1 MKFFTLGSVMKTAIL
16 NCFWVTVFTFL
27 ICVNTKAQRFQHP
40 GIPFTKYDLEQLKA
54 NITKEPWLSAYNS
67 FKEDYRSK
75 LTYTANPKATVTRA
89 PNLNNTVWIN
99 DMIAVHH
106 LAFMWVFTG
115 DSAYARK
122 GTDIIDAWAVT
133 NTVWGGN
140 ESMLDI
146 GDFTE
151 YWATGADIL
160 RGTFPGWT
168 DSNTVHVKNYFA
180 NVLYPTSF
188 VPYQLRD
195 ANKGALQL
203 KIALAAAAFCDDV
216 TRFNQAIDVYRMD
229 AGGGMRNSLTN
240 GEVGDAGRDDHWR
253 VQAAAIVWGA
263 ELAWKQGIDMYAELD
278 NRVLAIGE
286 LYHKF
291 AFEGDTMTFIPFGGY
306 ASYWT
311 NWGIAPGARRGD
323 MTNLMLGAYALR
335 KGIPTPYTDKMRAAL
350 GGAGGDFLY
359 LKSSDTSTATPLPPV
374 YYPSEHVQPV
384 SHLTNT
390 DIGNPGIAGSASYNN
405 GVWTVKAAGNSTSSA
420 FNYTFKKMSGDA
432 GLVVKV
438 DNMSLSS
445 GGSGVMI
452 RQSVAPGAPFWDIFL
467 SASGGTGRH
476 WQPKAPWWLK
486 IERVGNRIFTYH
498 SHDGANWTALN
509 CFYSESGYPAELYY
523 GFYTLSNNTSA
534 LNTTNFTNV
543 GFSQAAP
550 EGSPEISSA
559 TSLTTTVGAPFN
571 YTITAS
577 GAPTTYGASGLPE
590 GLSIDAVTGVIS
602 GTPTAIG
609 QSEITLTATN
619 GIGTGRA
626 TLMLK
631 VIGSDIPAV
640 PDSVVATVVNT
651 TQIKLT
657 WKASANA
664 TGYSV
669 KRSLTPGGPYTL
681 IQSGINV
688 TSFTDAAPVPEV
700 NNYYVVTAL
709 TGELESGVSNE
720 VFGSVPPAIPGK
732 PVVTSK
738 NGQIDLTWAT
748 ANGATSYKVK
758 RSLTTGGPYTVIAQV
773 SANSYSD
780 VNVINGT
787 GYYYVVSSAGTSLES
802 ANSLES
808 FGVPG
813 SNSSTWSSTPGS
825 NLWSETGNW
834 VENSVPQSPAIVTFK
849 NTADS
854 VLTNNLTGLEVSRML
869 FDTTASAYT
878 VNGNSFTLKTD
889 LVNISS
895 NTQTITTPI
904 TINEQ
909 VNVTATSTIKYTGVL
924 SGSGGLTKNGGGWL
938 MLSGQNTYSG
948 NTILNGVVAIQA
960 HGKGTSGAPTSG
972 PLGTGKI
979 IMNGGTIQS
988 GDSAATIYNDIEV
1001 VAGKRSFLN
1010 QTVNSMT
1017 IYGRITGSGTLWE
1030 DGNDYPGINLYG
1042 DNSGF
1047 TGTFVAALRSGRNR
1061 VRFMVPEAGSAKA
1074 YWNLDANGIDCIGIG
1089 FKTGTLHFGALS
1101 GRGYIRNNAGGTPII
1116 SIGALNQSTWFGGTI
1131 ANYFDIVKVGT
1142 GTLFFGGNHTYWGTT
1157 TIKDGAFLLSNSPTN
1172 GAFASPVVDS
1182 SGIFGGTGLS
1192 QASVTIGTGTSA
1204 TAMLEPGNGSIGT
1217 FTTTS
1222 SLTLNSNAIYN
1233 VQVSTKDTIAD
1244 KIKAGTVNLVGY
1256 PALAVV
1262 NTDSAALALGTN
1274 FTIIEN
1280 TGSNAV
1286 SGTFKDLPE
1295 LGLIKLGNH
1304 NFRITYIGGDG
1315 NDVVLRDER
1324 VVPMTI
1330 VSAKTDTALVGKA
1343 YSYTIQAI
1351 HSPNSF
1357 NAAGLPDG
1365 LSVNPSTGVISGTPT
1380 VSGNFAIVL
1389 TAANDTASVTDTLR
1403 LAVLKTVVENVLAAE
1418 GDTKVVLE
1426 WNPILNLTYNITRS
1440 TSQSGPFTL
1449 VGKATAARFAD
1460 SLLTNGTTYY
1470 YIISSVD
1477 GSVEYP
1483 GTSPIAATPQLGQWD
1498 YYKFNDSTGTKAI
1511 DSWGARHGAFTG
1523 GASWTDG
1530 LQGKAVK
1537 LNGSNGYVTL
1547 PTALMS
1553 SVNNFTIA
1561 TWAKVDAS
1569 ANWARIFDF
1578 GTGTTN
1584 YMFLTARAST
1594 GYVRY
1599 EIITG
1604 GVVQQINSTVAI
1616 APGGWHHFAVTL
1628 SGTTGILYVDG
1639 VEIGRNNA
1647 MTTKPSSL
1655 GNTTQNWIGK
1665 SQWSSDPLFNGSV
1678 DEFRIYNKG
1687 LSASEILALVYQS
1700 VPPPSP
1706 INLSVI
1712 GGNNQIALTWSAP
1725 TSATG
1730 YNVKRAETAAGPFT
1744 TIANVTSTSYI
1755 DSTAEN
1761 CKTYFYVVSA
1771 INSVGEGAN
1780 SSVASLS
1787 FGKKLTGAL
1796 IGTNGSWGN
1805 NAATTK
1811 AAAVDG
1817 NLATFFDAP
1826 TGTAWV
1832 GYDLGAN
1839 NNNVITKLR
1848 YAPRANFAPRMVGG
1862 MFQGS
1867 NVADFSSATTL
1878 FTVTAQP
1885 TVGVYTEQTVSNST
1899 AFRYIRYISSSTGFG
1914 NVAEVEFYGFLAQAP
1929 QMLSKA
1935 GTQNIWY
1942 DSSFS
1947 YSIQASNRPNSYS
1960 AAGLPD
1966 GLTLNTCN
1974 GIISGAPTTA
1984 GTFSV
1989 ILTAA
1994 NDWGSVNDTMT
2005 LTVYRFPT
2013 VKTKSIEVAV
2023 GADGKA
2029 FITPQQV
2036 DDGSIGYSGVLILS
2050 LDKTDFT
2057 CADIGSPV
2065 TVTLTATDADG
2076 HSGTGTAQVT
2086 IVDNINPIITAPTD
2100 VNANAD
2106 NGVCAATN
2114 VSLGAPV
2121 TSDNCGVQS
2130 VTNDAPASFLVGST
2144 VVTWTVTDVHGNKST
2159 AQQTVTVADNEKP
2172 TLTAASNQFFCY
2184 SIAGSYT
2191 VPSLIANDNCG
2202 IASVSYSVSGATS
2215 RSGNGSDASGS
2226 FNAGESTIAWTVTDI
2241 HGNVSNASTV
2251 VTVNAPLAVSIPDVY
2266 ALSAG
2271 VDANTIY
2278 TGYGASSLTITAL
2291 PAGGSSPYTYSW
2303 NTSPVSTTQAISVTA
2318 AGTYTVTVTDAKG
2331 CEATVSITIK
2341 VVDVR
2346 CGNKNKNRMICHSGN
2361 SLCVP
2366 YEDVQDHLNHGDYLG
2381 TCNATP
2387 SRSAN
2392 TSTAASVELVKEGT
2406 IVYPNPVTDKLIIK
2420 VSRLQE
2426 GALVK
2431 VYNVNG
2437 AVVVTTRL
2445 TNIIQSLPVQTLAA
2459 GIYYVQVINGGVL
2472 TTTKIVKQ

>member
-1 MKFFTLGSVMKTAIL
+1 MKFFTHGSVMKTAVL
-16 NCFWVTVFTFL
+16 NCFWVTVFTLL
-27 ICVNTKAQRFQHP
+27 ICVNAKAQRFQHP

-54 NITKEPWLSAYNS
+54 NITKEPWLSAYNA

-75 LTYTANPKATVTRA
+75 LSYTANPKATVTRA

-180 NVLYPTSF
+180 NVLYPTSL

-263 ELAWKQGIDMYAELD
+263 ELAWKQGIDMYAELN

-291 AFEGDTMTFIPFGGY
+291 AFEGDTMTFIPLGGY

-335 KGIPTPYTDKMRAAL
+335 KGIPTPYTDMMRAAL

-374 YYPSEHVQPV
+374 YYPAENVQPV

-452 RQSVAPGAPFWDIFL
+452 RQSLAPGAPFWDIFL
-467 SASGGTGRH
+467 GASGGVGRH

-486 IERVGNRIFTYH
+486 IERIGNRILTYH
-498 SHDGANWTALN
+498 SHDGANWTGLN
-509 CFYSESGYPAELYY
+509 CFYSPSGYSSDLYY
-523 GFYTLSNNTSA
+523 GFYTISNNTSA
-534 LNTTNFTNV
+534 LNTANFSNV

-550 EGSPEISSA
+550 AGSPEISSA
-559 TSLTTTVGAPFN
+559 TSLTTTIGSPFN
-571 YTITAS
+571 YIITAS
-577 GAPTTYGASGLPE
+577 GTPTSYSASGLPE
-590 GLSIDAVTGVIS
+590 GLTIDAATGVIS
-602 GTPTAIG
+602 GTPSVIG

-619 GIGTGRA
+619 GMGTGKA

-631 VIGSDIPAV
+631 VIGSEIPAV
-640 PDSVVATVVNT
+640 PDSVVATVINT

-669 KRSLTPGGPYTL
+669 KRSLTPGGAYTI

-688 TSFTDAAPVPEV
+688 TSFTDAAAVPEV

-709 TGELESGVSNE
+709 TGDKESGISSE
-720 VFGSVPPAIPGK
+720 VFANVPPAIPSK
-732 PVVTSK
+732 PVVVNK
-738 NGQIDLTWAT
+738 NNQLDLSWDA
-748 ANGATSYKVK
+748 ASGAVTYKVK
-758 RSLTTGGPYTVIAQV
+758 RSLSTGGPYTLIAQV
-773 SANSYSD
+773 STTTYSD
-780 VNVINGT
+780 VNVSNGA
-787 GYYYVVSSAGTSLES
+787 GYYYVISSAGNTLES

-813 SNSSTWSSTPGS
+813 SNSSTWSVAPATT
-825 NLWSETGNW
+825 NWNNAANW
-834 VENSVPQSPAIVTFK
+834 VEGAVPANPAIITFK
-849 NTADS
+849 NTSDS
-854 VLTNNLTGLEVSRML
+854 VLTNDLAGLEVSRML

-878 VNGNSFTLKTD
+878 INGNSFTLKTD

-895 NTQTITTPI
+895 NTQTIITPV

-938 MLSGQNTYSG
+938 HMSGQNTYSG
-948 NTILNGVVAIQA
+948 NTILNGVVAIEG
-960 HGKGTSGAPTSG
+960 HGKGTSGVPTSG

-979 IMNGGTIQS
+979 IMNGGTLQS

-1001 VAGKRSFLN
+1001 TAGKRSYLN
-1010 QTVNSMT
+1010 QTVNSMS
-1017 IYGRITGSGTLWE
+1017 IYGRITGSGELWE

-1047 TGTFVAALRSGRNR
+1047 TGKFIAALRSGRNR
-1061 VRFMVPEAGSAKA
+1061 VRFQVPQAGSAKA
-1074 YWNLDANGIDCIGIG
+1074 HWLLDANGIDCIGIAFG
-1089 FKTGTLHFGALS
+1089 SGTLHFGGLS
-1101 GRGYIRNNAGGTPII
+1101 GRGYIRNNAGGAPVI
-1116 SIGALNQSTWFGGTI
+1116 SIGALNTNTDFGGTI
-1131 ANYFDIVKVGT
+1131 DKYFLIEKVGT
-1142 GTLFFGGNHTYWGTT
+1142 GTLTFWGNHTYWGTT
-1157 TIKDGAFLLSNSPTN
+1157 TIKNGTFRLSNNPTS

-1182 SGIFGGTGLS
+1182 SGTFAGTGLS

-1204 TAMLEPGNGSIGT
+1204 TAILEPGNGGIGT

-1222 SLTLNSNAIYN
+1222 SLTLNSNAIYK
-1233 VQVSTKDTIAD
+1233 VEISTKDTIAD
-1244 KIKAGTVNLVGY
+1244 KVKASTINLVGY
-1256 PALAVV
+1256 PALSVV
-1262 NTDSAALALGTN
+1262 NIDSAALALGTN
-1274 FTIIEN
+1274 FTIIHN

-1286 SGTFKDLPE
+1286 KGTFKDLPE
-1295 LGLIKLGNH
+1295 LALVQVGAV

-1330 VSAKTDTALVGKA
+1330 VSAKADTALVGKA

-1351 HSPNSF
+1351 HSPSSF
-1357 NAAGLPDG
+1357 NATGLPDG
-1365 LSVNPSTGVISGTPT
+1365 LSVNTSTGVISGTPT

-1389 TAANDTASVTDTLR
+1389 TAANDTTSATDTLR

-1418 GDTKVVLE
+1418 GDTRVVLE

-1440 TSQSGPFTL
+1440 TSQSGPFSL
-1449 VGKATAARFAD
+1449 VGSATTARFAD

-1470 YIISSVD
+1470 YIISSID

-1498 YYKFNDSTGTKAI
+1498 YYKFNDSTGTRAI
-1511 DSWGARHGAFTG
+1511 DSWGARHGALTS
-1523 GASWTDG
+1523 GASWTSG
-1530 LQGKAVK
+1530 VQGKAVK
-1537 LNGSNGYVTL
+1537 LNGSGYVTL

-1553 SVNNFTIA
+1553 SVNDFTIA

-1569 ANWARIFDF
+1569 ATWARIFDF
-1578 GTGTTN
+1578 GSGTAN

-1599 EIITG
+1599 EIING
-1604 GVVQQINSTVAI
+1604 GVVQQINSTVQITA
-1616 APGGWHHFAVTL
+1616 GGWHHFAVTL
-1628 SGTTGILYVDG
+1628 TGTVGILYVDG
-1639 VEIGRNNA
+1639 VEIGRNTA
-1647 MTTKPSSL
+1647 MTKKPSTL

-1665 SQWSSDPLFNGSV
+1665 SQWTSDPLLNGSV

-1706 INLSVI
+1706 INLSVVA
-1712 GGNNQIALTWSAP
+1712 GNNQIALSWYAP

-1730 YNVKRAETAAGPFT
+1730 YNVKRAETAEGPFGI
-1744 TIANVTSTSYI
+1744 IANVTSTSYI
-1755 DSTAEN
+1755 DTTAEN

-1771 INSVGEGAN
+1771 INSIGEGAN

-1787 FGKKLTGAL
+1787 FGKKLTGTL

-1817 NLATFFDAP
+1817 NLATFFDGP
-1826 TGTAWV
+1826 TGISWV

-1839 NNNVITKLR
+1839 NNSVITRLR
-1848 YAPRANFAPRMVGG
+1848 YAPRSGYAARMVGG

-1867 NVADFSSATTL
+1867 NVADFSTATTL

-1885 TVGVYTEQTVSNST
+1885 TVGVYTEQTISNNT
-1899 AFRYIRYISSSTGFG
+1899 AFRYVRYISSSTGSG
-1914 NVAEVEFYGFLAQAP
+1914 NVAEVEFYGFFAQAP
-1929 QMLSKA
+1929 QIVSKA
-1935 GTQNIWY
+1935 GTKNIWY

-1947 YSIQASNRPNSYS
+1947 YSMQASNRPNNYS

-1989 ILTAA
+1989 ILSAV
-1994 NDWGSVNDTMT
+1994 NDWGSVNDTMA

-2013 VKTKSIEVAV
+2013 VKTKNIQVAV
-2023 GADGKA
+2023 DAKGNVS
-2029 FITPQQV
+2029 ITPQQV
-2036 DDGSIGYSGVLILS
+2036 DDGSVSYSGALTFS

-2057 CADIGSPV
+2057 CSDIGSPI

-2076 HSGTGTAQVT
+2076 HSGSATAQVT
-2086 IVDNINPIITAPTD
+2086 VIDD
-2100 VNANAD
+2100 VK
-2106 NGVCAATN
+2106 
-2114 VSLGAPV
+2114 P
-2121 TSDNCGVQS
+2121 
-2130 VTNDAPASFLVGST
+2130 
-2144 VVTWTVTDVHGNKST
+2144 TVTIPS
-2159 AQQTVTVADNEKP
+2159 A
-2172 TLTAASNQFFCY
+2172 QFFCY

-2191 VPSLIANDNCG
+2191 VPSLIATDNCG
-2202 IASVSYSVSGATS
+2202 IASVSYSVSGATI
-2215 RSGNGSDASGS
+2215 RSGNGSDASGA
-2226 FNAGESTIAWTVTDI
+2226 FNVGVSTITWTVTDV
-2241 HGNVSNASTV
+2241 HGNISTANTV
-2251 VTVNAPLAVSIPDVY
+2251 VTVNALLTVTIPDVY
-2266 ALSAG
+2266 ALSSG

-2278 TGYGASSLTITAL
+2278 TGYGATSLIITAL

-2303 NTSPVSTTQAISVTA
+2303 NTSPVTTTQAITVTA
-2318 AGTYTVTVTDAKG
+2318 AGTYTVTVTDTKG
-2331 CEATVSITIK
+2331 CQATVSITIK

-2346 CGNKNKNRMICHSGN
+2346 CGNKNKNRMVCHSGN

-2381 TCNATP
+2381 TCNATA

-2392 TSTAASVELVKEGT
+2392 TNAEASLEPVKEGT
-2406 IVYPNPVTDKLIIK
+2406 TVYPNPVADRLIIK
-2420 VSRLQE
+2420 VNRLQE

-2437 AVVVTTRL
+2437 AVVVSARL
-2445 TNIIQSLPVQTLAA
+2445 INTIQSFPVQTLAA
-2459 GIYYVQVINGGVL
+2459 GIYYVQVINGDVL

>member
-1 MKFFTLGSVMKTAIL
+1 MKFFTHDSVMKTAVL
-16 NCFWVTVFTFL
+16 NCFWVTVFTLL
-27 ICVNTKAQRFQHP
+27 ICVNAKAQRFQHP

-115 DSAYARK
+115 DSAYARR

-146 GDFTE
+146 GDYTE

-180 NVLYPTSF
+180 NVLYPTSS

-203 KIALAAAAFCDDV
+203 KIALAAAAFCDDA

-263 ELAWKQGIDMYAELD
+263 EVAWKQGIDMYAELD

-291 AFEGDTMTFIPFGGY
+291 AFEGDTMTFIPLGGY

-335 KGIPTPYTDKMRAAL
+335 KGIPTPYTDMMRAAL

-374 YYPSEHVQPV
+374 YYPAENVQPV

-390 DIGNPGIAGSASYNN
+390 DIGNPGIGGSASYNN

-420 FNYTFKKMSGDA
+420 FNYTFKKMNGDA

-438 DNMSLSS
+438 DNMSLTS

-452 RQSVAPGAPFWDIFL
+452 RQSLAPGAPFWDIFL
-467 SASGGTGRH
+467 GASGGVGRH

-486 IERVGNRIFTYH
+486 IERTGNRILTYH
-498 SHDGANWTALN
+498 SHDGVNWTGLN
-509 CFYSESGYPAELYY
+509 CFYSSTGYSSDLYY
-523 GFYTLSNNTSA
+523 GFYTISNNTSA
-534 LNTTNFTNV
+534 LNTANFSNV

-550 EGSPEISSA
+550 AGSPEISSA
-559 TSLTTTVGAPFN
+559 TSLTTTIGTAFN

-577 GAPTTYGASGLPE
+577 GTPTTYSASGLPE
-590 GLSIDAVTGVIS
+590 GLTIDAATGVIS
-602 GTPTAIG
+602 GTPSAIG
-609 QSEITLTATN
+609 QSEITLTASN
-619 GIGTGRA
+619 GIGSGKA

-631 VIGSDIPAV
+631 VIGSEIPAV
-640 PDSVVATVVNT
+640 PDSLVATVINT

-657 WKASANA
+657 WKVSANA

-669 KRSLTPGGPYTL
+669 KRSLTPAGPYTI

-688 TSFTDAAPVPEV
+688 SSFTDAAAVPEV

-709 TGELESGVSNE
+709 TGELESGISNE
-720 VFGSVPPAIPGK
+720 VFAAVPPAIPGK

-738 NGQIDLTWAT
+738 NGQIDLTWDA
-748 ANGATSYKVK
+748 ANGASSYKVK

-780 VNVINGT
+780 TNVTNGT
-787 GYYYVVSSAGTSLES
+787 GYYYVVSSMGTSLES
-802 ANSLES
+802 VNSLES

-813 SNSSTWSSTPGS
+813 SNSSTWSSDPNS
-825 NLWSETGNW
+825 ALWSEAGNW
-834 VENSVPQSPAIVTFK
+834 VENSVPQSPAIITFK

-869 FDTTASAYT
+869 FDVTASAYT
-878 VNGNSFTLKTD
+878 ITGNSFTLKTD
-889 LVNISS
+889 LVNTSS

-909 VNVTATSTIKYTGVL
+909 VNVTATATIKYTSIL

-938 MLSGQNTYSG
+938 MMSGQNTYSG
-948 NTILNGVVAIQA
+948 NTILNGVVAIEG
-960 HGKGTSGAPTSG
+960 HGKGTSGVPISG

-979 IMNGGTIQS
+979 IMNGGTLQS

-1001 VAGKRSFLN
+1001 TAGKRSYLN
-1010 QTVNSMT
+1010 QTVNSMS
-1017 IYGRITGSGTLWE
+1017 IYGRITGSGELWE

-1047 TGTFVAALRSGRNR
+1047 TGKFIAALRSGRNR
-1061 VRFMVPEAGSAKA
+1061 VRFQVPQAGSAKA
-1074 YWNLDANGIDCIGIG
+1074 HWLLDANGIDCIGIAFG
-1089 FKTGTLHFGALS
+1089 SGTLHFGGLS
-1101 GRGYIRNNAGGTPII
+1101 GRGYIRNNAGGAPVI
-1116 SIGALNQSTWFGGTI
+1116 SIGALNTNTDFGGTI
-1131 ANYFDIVKVGT
+1131 DKYFLIEKVGT
-1142 GTLFFGGNHTYWGTT
+1142 GILTFWGNHTYWGTT
-1157 TIKDGAFLLSNSPTN
+1157 TIKNGTFRLSNNSTN

-1182 SGIFGGTGLS
+1182 SGTFAGSGLS
-1192 QASVTIGTGTSA
+1192 QASATIGTGT
-1204 TAMLEPGNGSIGT
+1204 TAKAYLAPGNGDIGT
-1217 FTTTS
+1217 
-1222 SLTLNSNAIYN
+1222 LTIAGLTINSNGIYN
-1233 VQVSTKDTIAD
+1233 VEVSTKNGTAD
-1244 KIKAGTVNLVGY
+1244 KMKVSAVSLVGN
-1256 PALAVV
+1256 PELFI
-1262 NTDSAALALGTN
+1262 TDIDSGALALGTN
-1274 FTIIEN
+1274 FTIIDN

-1286 SGTFKDLPE
+1286 SGTFKDLSE
-1295 LGLIKLGNH
+1295 LSLIKLGNH

-1330 VSAKTDTALVGKA
+1330 VSAKADTALVGKA

-1351 HSPNSF
+1351 HSPTSF
-1357 NAAGLPDG
+1357 NATGLPDG
-1365 LSVNPSTGVISGTPT
+1365 LIVNTSTGTISGSPT

-1389 TAANDTASVTDTLR
+1389 TAANDTTSATDTLR
-1403 LAVLKTVVENVLAAE
+1403 LAVLKTVVENVLTAE
-1418 GDTKVVLE
+1418 GDTRVVLE
-1426 WNPILNLTYNITRS
+1426 WNPILNLTYSITRS
-1440 TSQSGPFTL
+1440 ASQSGPFTL
-1449 VGKATAARFAD
+1449 VGTATTARFAD

-1470 YIISSVD
+1470 YIISSID

-1498 YYKFNDSTGTKAI
+1498 YYKFNDSAGTRAI
-1511 DSWGARHGAFTG
+1511 DSWGARHGTLTG
-1523 GASWTDG
+1523 AASWTDG
-1530 LQGKAVK
+1530 LKGKAVK
-1537 LNGSNGYVTL
+1537 LNGSNGYVAL

-1553 SVNNFTIA
+1553 SINDFTIA
-1561 TWAKVDAS
+1561 SWAKLDAS

-1578 GTGTTN
+1578 GSGTTN

-1616 APGGWHHFAVTL
+1616 AVGGWHHFAVTL
-1628 SGTTGILYVDG
+1628 TGTVGILYVDG
-1639 VEIGRNNA
+1639 VEIGRNTA

-1665 SQWSSDPLFNGSV
+1665 SQWSSDPLLNGSV

-1687 LSASEILALVYQS
+1687 LNASEILALVYQS

-1706 INLSVI
+1706 INLSVVA
-1712 GGNNQIALTWSAP
+1712 GNNQIALSWSAP

-1730 YNVKRAETAAGPFT
+1730 YNVKRAETAAGPFS
-1744 TIANVTSTSYI
+1744 TIANVASTSYI

-1787 FGKKLTGAL
+1787 FGKKLTGTL

-1817 NLATFFDAP
+1817 NLATFFDGP
-1826 TGTAWV
+1826 TGISWV

-1839 NNNVITKLR
+1839 NNSAITRLR
-1848 YAPRANFAPRMVGG
+1848 YAPRSGYAARMVGG

-1867 NVADFSSATTL
+1867 NVADFSTATML
-1878 FTVTAQP
+1878 FTVSAQP
-1885 TVGVYTEQTVSNST
+1885 TVGVYTEQTISNT
-1899 AFRYIRYISSSTGFG
+1899 AAFRYVRYISSSTGSG

-1929 QMLSKA
+1929 QIVSKA

-1947 YSIQASNRPNSYS
+1947 YSIQASNRPNSYG

-1966 GLTLNTCN
+1966 GLTLNACN

-1984 GTFSV
+1984 GIFSV

-1994 NDWGSVNDTMT
+1994 NDWGSANDTMT

-2013 VKTKSIEVAV
+2013 VKTKNIEVAV
-2023 GADGKA
+2023 GADGKVS
-2029 FITPQQV
+2029 ITPQQV
-2036 DDGSIGYSGVLILS
+2036 NDGSVSYSGALTFS

-2057 CADIGSPV
+2057 CADIDSPIS
-2065 TVTLTATDADG
+2065 VTLNATDADG
-2076 HSGTGTAQVT
+2076 HSSSATAQVT
-2086 IVDNINPIITAPTD
+2086 VIDD
-2100 VNANAD
+2100 VK
-2106 NGVCAATN
+2106 
-2114 VSLGAPV
+2114 P
-2121 TSDNCGVQS
+2121 
-2130 VTNDAPASFLVGST
+2130 
-2144 VVTWTVTDVHGNKST
+2144 TVTMPS
-2159 AQQTVTVADNEKP
+2159 A
-2172 TLTAASNQFFCY
+2172 QFFCY

-2191 VPSLIANDNCG
+2191 VPSLIATDNCG
-2202 IASVSYSVSGATS
+2202 IAPVSYNVSGATV

-2226 FNAGESTIAWTVTDI
+2226 FNAGESTISWAVTDI
-2241 HGNVSNASTV
+2241 HGNVSTANTV
-2251 VTVNAPLAVSIPDVY
+2251 VTVNAPLAVIIPDVY

-2278 TGYGASSLTITAL
+2278 TGYGASSFIITAL

-2303 NTSPVSTTQAISVTA
+2303 NTSPFTTTQAITVAA

-2331 CEATVSITIK
+2331 CQATISITIK

-2346 CGNKNKNRMICHSGN
+2346 CGNKNKNRMVCHNGS

-2366 YEDVQDHLNHGDYLG
+2366 YDDVQDHLNHGDYLG
-2381 TCNATP
+2381 TCNASAT
-2387 SRSAN
+2387 RSAN
-2392 TSTAASVELVKEGT
+2392 TNTAAVELVKEGT
-2406 IVYPNPVTDKLIIK
+2406 NVYPNPVTDKLIIK
-2420 VSRLQE
+2420 VNRLQE

-2437 AVVVTTRL
+2437 AVVVSARL
-2445 TNIIQSLPVQTLAA
+2445 INTIQSLPVQTLVA
-2459 GIYYVQVINGGVL
+2459 GIYYVQVINGNVL

>member
-1 MKFFTLGSVMKTAIL
+1 MKENLTRGKMHSATSLLLLHLLFIIFITLFAPL
-16 NCFWVTVFTFL
+16 
-27 ICVNTKAQRFQHP
+27 CVRSQTFQHP

-54 NITKEPWLSAYNS
+54 NITKEPWLSAYNA
-67 FKEDYRSK
+67 FKGDYRSQ
-75 LTYTANPKATVTRA
+75 LSYSMRGPFATVTRA
-89 PNLNNTVWIN
+89 PNLNNEAWKT
-99 DMIAVHH
+99 DMVAIHN
-106 LAFMWVFTG
+106 LTFMWWFTG

-122 GTDIIDAWAVT
+122 ATNMLDAWAIT
-133 NTVWGGN
+133 NNVWGGN

-146 GDFTE
+146 GDFVQ
-151 YWATGADIL
+151 YWATAADIL
-160 RGTFPGWT
+160 KSTFPGWT

-253 VQAAAIVWGA
+253 VQAAALVWGA
-263 ELAWKQGIDMYAELD
+263 EVAYKQGIDMYEELD
-278 NRVLAIGE
+278 KRVLAIGE
-286 LYHKF
+286 LYNKYS
-291 AFEGDTMTFIPFGGY
+291 FEGDTMTFIPFGGY
-306 ASYWT
+306 ASFWT
-311 NWGIAPGARRGD
+311 NWGIPTGYKQGD
-323 MTNLMLGAYALR
+323 YTNILHGAYKLR
-335 KGIPTPYTDKMRAAL
+335 KGIATPYNDMMRTAL

-359 LKSSDTSTATPLPPV
+359 LKSSDTSTATVLPPV
-374 YYPSEHVQPV
+374 YYPAEHVQPV

-452 RQSVAPGAPFWDIFL
+452 RQSLAPGAPFWDIYL
-467 SASGGTGRH
+467 SASGGVGRH

-498 SHDGANWTALN
+498 SHDGVNWTGLN
-509 CFYSESGYPAELYY
+509 CFYSDSGYPTELYY

-550 EGSPEISSA
+550 AGSPEISSA

-577 GAPTTYGASGLPE
+577 GTPTTYSASGLPE

-602 GTPTAIG
+602 GTPTAMG

-619 GIGTGRA
+619 GIGTGMA

-640 PDSVVATVVNT
+640 PDSLLATVVNT

-669 KRSLTPGGPYTL
+669 KRSLTPGGPYSL

-709 TGELESGVSNE
+709 TGELESGISSE

-738 NGQIDLTWAT
+738 NGQVDLTWAT

-813 SNSSTWSSTPGS
+813 SNSSTWSTAPGS
-825 NLWSETGNW
+825 DLWSEAGNW
-834 VENSVPQSPAIVTFK
+834 VENSVPQSPAVITFK

-1061 VRFMVPEAGSAKA
+1061 VRFMVPEAGSANA

-1101 GRGYIRNNAGGTPII
+1101 GRGYIRNNGGGTPTI
-1116 SIGALNQSTWFGGTI
+1116 SIGALNQSTWFGGTM
-1131 ANYFDIVKVGT
+1131 ANYFDVVKVGT

-1157 TIKDGAFLLSNSPTN
+1157 TIKDGAFLLSNSSTN

-1256 PALAVV
+1256 PTLSVV
-1262 NTDSAALALGTN
+1262 NMDSAALALGTN

-1286 SGTFKDLPE
+1286 KGTFKDLPE
-1295 LGLIKLGNH
+1295 LSLIKLGNH

-1330 VSAKTDTALVGKA
+1330 VSAKADTALVGKS

-1351 HSPNSF
+1351 HSPTSF

-1365 LSVNPSTGVISGTPT
+1365 LSVNTSTGVVSGIPT

-1389 TAANDTASVTDTLR
+1389 TAANDTASATDTLR

-1418 GDTKVVLE
+1418 GDTRVVLE

-1449 VGKATAARFAD
+1449 VGTSTTARFAD

-1470 YIISSVD
+1470 YIISSID

-1511 DSWGARHGAFTG
+1511 DSWGARHGALTG

-1537 LNGSNGYVTL
+1537 LNGSGYVTL

-1553 SVNNFTIA
+1553 SVNDFTIA

-1569 ANWARIFDF
+1569 ATWARIFDF
-1578 GTGTTN
+1578 GSGTTN
-1584 YMFLTARAST
+1584 YMFLTARASN

-1599 EIITG
+1599 EIING

-1616 APGGWHHFAVTL
+1616 PVGGWHHFAVTL
-1628 SGTTGILYVDG
+1628 AGTVGILYVDG
-1639 VEIGRNNA
+1639 VEIGRNTA
-1647 MTTKPSSL
+1647 MTKKPSSL

-1725 TSATG
+1725 TSAAG
-1730 YNVKRAETAAGPFT
+1730 YNVKRAETAEGPFT
-1744 TIANVTSTSYI
+1744 TIANVTSTSYV
-1755 DSTAEN
+1755 DTTAEN

-1771 INSVGEGAN
+1771 INSVGEGTN

-1839 NNNVITKLR
+1839 NNNVITRLR

-1867 NVADFSSATTL
+1867 NVADFSTATTL

-1885 TVGVYTEQTVSNST
+1885 TVGVYTEQAIADTT
-1899 AFRYIRYISSSTGFG
+1899 AFRYVRYISSSTGFG
-1914 NVAEVEFYGFLAQAP
+1914 NVAEVEFYGLLTSAP
-1929 QMLSKA
+1929 QILAKA

-1942 DSSFS
+1942 DSSFN

-2013 VKTKSIEVAV
+2013 VKTKNIEAAV

-2036 DDGSIGYSGVLILS
+2036 DDGSIGYSGVLTLS

-2076 HSGTGTAQVT
+2076 HSGSATAQVT
-2086 IVDNINPIITAPTD
+2086 VIDDMKP
-2100 VNANAD
+2100 
-2106 NGVCAATN
+2106 
-2114 VSLGAPV
+2114 
-2121 TSDNCGVQS
+2121 
-2130 VTNDAPASFLVGST
+2130 
-2144 VVTWTVTDVHGNKST
+2144 TVTMPS
-2159 AQQTVTVADNEKP
+2159 A
-2172 TLTAASNQFFCY
+2172 QFFCY

-2191 VPSLIANDNCG
+2191 VPSLIATDNCG
-2202 IASVSYSVSGATS
+2202 IASVSYSVSGATV

-2241 HGNVSNASTV
+2241 HGNVSTASTV
-2251 VTVNAPLAVSIPDVY
+2251 VTVNAQLAVTIPDVY

-2278 TGYGASSLTITAL
+2278 TGYGATSLVITAL

-2303 NTSPVSTTQAISVTA
+2303 NTSPVTTTQAITVTT

-2346 CGNKNKNRMICHSGN
+2346 CGNKNKSRMVCHSGN

-2366 YEDVQDHLNHGDYLG
+2366 YEDVQDHLSHGDELG
-2381 TCNATP
+2381 TCSGTVA
-2387 SRSAN
+2387 SRTAQISAK
-2392 TSTAASVELVKEGT
+2392 SDLRAGISDGA
-2406 IVYPNPVTDKLIIK
+2406 IVIYPNPVISNLKVNVSKLEPNAAIE
-2420 VSRLQE
+2420 LYNAY
-2426 GALVK
+2426 GAMVGS
-2431 VYNVNG
+2431 Y
-2437 AVVVTTRL
+2437 RL
-2445 TNIIQSLPVQTLAA
+2445 TNLTQEISMKGFAA
-2459 GIYYVQVINGGVL
+2459 GVYFIKVKNGNSLV
-2472 TTTKIVKQ
+2472 TQKIMKL